1 MASIFGNLF
10 GTKTKDPEPQFAQ
23 VDPQTQANIAQQLEQ
38 AKRSIPDFAKEQSAG
53 LEASVGRLAGGPS
66 QDYAT
71 TGVQP
76 GFRDAIRNI
85 YSGQTSDFLNKLKLN
100 NQVLAEK
107 RKQEQLKQASR
118 YSLYASGV
126 ETSYLQSLTD
136 AQNQMEAQR
145 AALVS
150 QISGSAGYAIGTYMG
165 SRSNSIGRGNST
177 PDQQPMQFG
186 QPVAQPASYNAT
198 GGMDA

>member
-1 MASIFGNLF
+1 MSSLFGNLF
-10 GTKTKDPEPQFAQ
+10 GTRVKDPELQFAQ
-23 VDPQTQANIAQQLEQ
+23 VDPQTQANIAQQFDE
-38 AKRSIPDFAKEQSAG
+38 AKRAIPDFAKEQSAG
-53 LEASVGRLAGGPS
+53 LEASVGRLASGPS
-66 QDYAT
+66 QDYAI

-76 GFRDAIRNI
+76 GFKDALRNI

-118 YSLYASGV
+118 YALYASGV

-145 AALVS
+145 AAIIS
-150 QISGSAGYAIGTYMG
+150 QISGSVGYAAGTYIG
-165 SRSNSIGRGNST
+165 SRSNSVGTGNST
-177 PDQQPMQFG
+177 PDRTIQFS

-198 GGMDA
+198 GGVYA